1 MSQAEKELSDLDLKI
16 LRDFHFHAPEIN
28 EDVKGELPSITDKAK
43 LFITNNLST
52 DSSFFRFGVTGGGCS
67 GFNYLMD
74 EDTSQNEDDILFCNF
89 PKAIIDKESLKYLYG
104 AVIDLAKQ
112 GVGSNLVVDNP
123 GAKMSCGCGTSFNFD
138 FGMWND
144 NP

>member
-74 EDTSQNEDDILFCNF
+74 EDTSQNEDDILFCDL
-89 PKAIIDKESLKYLYG
+89 PK

-138 FGMWND
+138 FDMWND

>member
-52 DSSFFRFGVTGGGCS
+52 DSSFFYPDCS
-67 GFNYLMD
+67 VPYSLLYNFTEQGYGFNL
-74 EDTSQNEDDILFCNF
+74 
-89 PKAIIDKESLKYLYG
+89 II
-104 AVIDLAKQ
+104 
-112 GVGSNLVVDNP
+112 
-123 GAKMSCGCGTSFNFD
+123 C
-138 FGMWND
+138 
-144 NP
+144 